1 MTKNVSCKEIIGFH
15 LSQTN
20 TPTDTADVTPRSDD
34 DLLVSL
40 LGGGLLLV
48 VLVLLGAGGSG
59 QRALEDRKDL
69 LVLDLLVRLELGKIR
84 GGGSGKTGDAV
95 LGNS

>member
-20 TPTDTADVTPRSDD
+20 TPTDTADVTPKSDD

-40 LGGGLLLV
+40 LGSGLLLV
-48 VLVLLGAGGSG
+48 VLVLLGAGGLG
-59 QRALEDRKDL
+59 QRTLKDLKDL
-69 LVLDLLVRLELGKIR
+69 LVLDLLVRLELGEI
-84 GGGSGKTGDAV
+84 GSGGSSKTGDAV
-95 LGNS
+95 LGDS